1 LESVIARHS
10 TSLTSSSGRAAG
22 AVAKAALANDRIAVP
37 KVSVAVRPIMCISL
51 SVKHYKRNPVHISND
66 ISQLLQK
73 GDNGTA
79 TRRKD

>member
-1 LESVIARHS
+1 MR
-10 TSLTSSSGRAAG
+10 
-22 AVAKAALANDRIAVP
+22 
-37 KVSVAVRPIMCISL
+37 ISL
-51 SVKHYKRNPVHISND
+51 SVKHYKRNLAHISND